1 MSASKEHKEHHYA
14 CRMGRDE
21 TMRVTREARTLT
33 AAVTAGAAALL
44 GLTVL
49 AGCSSASEES
59 TSTETSSEESA
70 QLLPPVIVE
79 PGQTEAAAK
88 VGDFID
94 IVVDDPV
101 ATSISTADTGIVEI
115 SQGYDD
121 GSAIFNPGARALS
134 PGTATITITMS
145 DGSSY
150 DLVVT
155 VSE

>member
-1 MSASKEHKEHHYA
+1 M
-14 CRMGRDE
+14 R
-21 TMRVTREARTLT
+21 TMRTTRGPQNLT
-33 AAVTAGAAALL
+33 RAAAAGAAALL

-49 AGCSSASEES
+49 AGCSSASDES
-59 TSTETSSEESA
+59 TSTETTSEESA

-101 ATSISTADTGIVEI
+101 ETTIATTDTGIVEI

-121 GSAIFNPGARALS
+121 GSAVFNPGARALAV
-134 PGTATITITMS
+134 GTATITITGP

>member
-1 MSASKEHKEHHYA
+1 M
-14 CRMGRDE
+14 R
-21 TMRVTREARTLT
+21 TMRGPRTFAPVVAT
-33 AAVTAGAAALL
+33 GAAAML
-44 GLTVL
+44 GLTLMV
-49 AGCSSASEES
+49 GCSSASDEP
-59 TSTETSSEESA
+59 TPTETTSEESA

-79 PGQTEAAAK
+79 PGQTEASAK

-101 ATSISTADTGIVEI
+101 ATSIATADTGIVEI

-121 GSAIFNPGARALS
+121 GSAVFNPGARAVAA
-134 PGTATITITMS
+134 GTATITITLP

>member
-1 MSASKEHKEHHYA
+1 MH
-14 CRMGRDE
+14 
-21 TMRVTREARTLT
+21 TMRTMRTTRGPQNLAR
-33 AAVTAGAAALL
+33 AAAAGAAALL

-49 AGCSSASEES
+49 AGCSSASDES
-59 TSTETSSEESA
+59 TSTETTSEESA

-101 ATSISTADTGIVEI
+101 ATTDTGIVEI

-121 GSAIFNPGARALS
+121 GSAVFNPGARALAV
-134 PGTATITITMS
+134 GTATITITGP

>member
-1 MSASKEHKEHHYA
+1 M
-14 CRMGRDE
+14 R
-21 TMRVTREARTLT
+21 TVRVTGVPRTFST
-33 AAVTAGAAALL
+33 AVAAGAAALL

-49 AGCSSASEES
+49 AGCSSASDES
-59 TSTETSSEESA
+59 TSTDTTSEESA

-101 ATSISTADTGIVEI
+101 ATTIATSDTGIVEI

-121 GSAIFNPGARALS
+121 GSAVFNPGARALA
-134 PGTATITITMS
+134 PGSATITIS
-145 DGSSY
+145 LPDGSSY

>member
-1 MSASKEHKEHHYA
+1 MHSV
-14 CRMGRDE
+14 RF
-21 TMRVTREARTLT
+21 TREPRTFS
-33 AAVTAGAAALL
+33 AAVAAGAAAVL
-44 GLTVL
+44 GLTLL

-59 TSTETSSEESA
+59 TSTDTTSEESA

-79 PGQTEAAAK
+79 PGQTEASAR
-88 VGDFID
+88 VGEFID

-101 ATSISTADTGIVEI
+101 ATSIETADTGIVEI

-121 GSAIFNPGARALS
+121 GSAVFNPGARALAA
-134 PGTATITITMS
+134 GTATITITLP